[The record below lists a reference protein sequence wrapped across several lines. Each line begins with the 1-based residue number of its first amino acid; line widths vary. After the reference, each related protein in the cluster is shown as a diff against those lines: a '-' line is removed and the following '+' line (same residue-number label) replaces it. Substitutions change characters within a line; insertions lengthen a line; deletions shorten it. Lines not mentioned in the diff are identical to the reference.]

1 MKSLKVDDIELIEVS
16 YEGEPVWSCSECKI
30 LKNQILNLEQKQ
42 TGTTKEIEKMK
53 KEKEREN
60 AFIAAGEIISTLYDK
75 MLSHAWKNGL
85 PSYVNLGAFLKC
97 SEKGDYKELFDATLE
112 HLGVSL
118 ADFNS
123 LRAIKQLRNSA
134 FHSYNDNE
142 SSMAVLKSTT
152 VPGFTNFIEIVSKYP
167 VVFDITNSTCTEVDD
182 ESKL

>member
-30 LKNQILNLEQKQ
+30 LK
-42 TGTTKEIEKMK
+42 KEIEIMK
-53 KEKEREN
+53 KDKEREN